1 MPNWNIA
8 NFFLKHH
15 SNHKEHNWKEKG
27 KIFKRKTYQW
37 RLRTPSWTQS
47 LKHVVLYKWADTWP
61 FRKADFFTK
70 IFFCYTWVSFSYPN
84 SKIISNYPHN
94 QHENIEK
101 LADFSPSFERRTGK
115 AWFLKNITC
124 STTKYIFILCGM

>member
-1 MPNWNIA
+1 MARKPKNKNICQTGILLI
-8 NFFLKHH
+8 FLKHH

-70 IFFCYTWVSFSYPN
+70 IFFVTLEWVSHIPTV
-84 SKIISNYPHN
+84 K
-94 QHENIEK
+94 
-101 LADFSPSFERRTGK
+101 
-115 AWFLKNITC
+115 
-124 STTKYIFILCGM
+124 